1 MQKGVRIFQADTMMA
16 EGDWEHKSKMG
27 KRAKDIKRIMWVR
40 KTVRAKDCW
49 SQSNKAERV

>member
-1 MQKGVRIFQADTMMA
+1 MQEGVRILPTDTMMA

-27 KRAKDIKRIMWVR
+27 KRAKDIKRITWVR
-40 KTVRAKDCW
+40 RTVRAKDCW